1 MTYATSNTTKR
12 THFQCV
18 FFVLRFETDNFKQSR
33 YVGILYKQYFGGFI
47 CAMINLTNNKQNKW
61 LSSGS
66 AGTCHS
72 VHTW

>member
-1 MTYATSNTTKR
+1 MPHQILVKERIFSV
-12 THFQCV
+12 CLG
-18 FFVLRFETDNFKQSR
+18 LRFETDNFKQSR
-33 YVGILYKQYFGGFI
+33 YVGILYKHYFGGFI

>member
-1 MTYATSNTTKR
+1 MPHQILVKEMVYDLKQTTLSNQDMLVY
-12 THFQCV
+12 F
-18 FFVLRFETDNFKQSR
+18 
-33 YVGILYKQYFGGFI
+33 YKQWFGGFI